1 MVRKNKKAISTN
13 FLRKKVMNKELPFPR
28 KGNAKS
34 TQLLF
39 ENKKAI
45 SPIISTVLL
54 IMIVIIV
61 AIIILMWSRG
71 FIKEAIEKEIS
82 GQSKRVEQFCS
93 ELSMVAILNNEGSFG
108 FTNNGNVPIY
118 ALNLKLSG
126 GIVGAGSSD
135 IINIRPEE
143 GGLVNPGFS
152 TLIKNPDGDYY
163 YYDDYDEVKIIPV
176 LLGKTK
182 TGAIKEKGC
191 EEIYALKI

>member
-1 MVRKNKKAISTN
+1 MRKSKKA
-13 FLRKKVMNKELPFPR
+13 V
-28 KGNAKS
+28 
-34 TQLLF
+34 
-39 ENKKAI
+39 

-54 IMIVIIV
+54 VMIVIIV

-71 FIKEAIEKEIS
+71 FIKEAIEKEV
-82 GQSKRVEQFCS
+82 GGETKRVEQFCS

-118 ALNLKLSG
+118 SLNLKLTG

-135 IINIRPEE
+135 TVNIRPEK

-152 TLIKNPDGDYY
+152 TLIKDEFGNYYDYY
-163 YYDDYDEVKIIPV
+163 DYDEVKIIPV

-191 EEIYALKI
+191 EEIYGLNI